1 MDSPNTAARMFSGM
15 DANIMRTTVSA
26 EVMLS
31 FSTHSRVIPTA
42 PMQVNRML
50 YASCVSSTSTW
61 SFHRK
66 RLFSQGSGHTY

>member
-15 DANIMRTTVSA
+15 VMRTTVSA

-50 YASCVSSTSTW
+50 YESCVSSTSTW

-66 RLFSQGSGHTY
+66 RLFSQGSGPTY

>member
-1 MDSPNTAARMFSGM
+1 
-15 DANIMRTTVSA
+15 MRTTVSA

-50 YASCVSSTSTW
+50 YASCVSSVSTSGF
-61 SFHRK
+61 SFTGAVYRRTK
-66 RLFSQGSGHTY
+66 FGSGFIYREAAPPIDRKGGK